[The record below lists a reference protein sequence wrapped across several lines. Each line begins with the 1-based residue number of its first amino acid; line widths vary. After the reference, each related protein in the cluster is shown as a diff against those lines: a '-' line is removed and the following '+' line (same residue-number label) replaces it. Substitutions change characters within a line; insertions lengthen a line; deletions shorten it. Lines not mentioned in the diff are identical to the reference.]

1 MLVNAVIYTVPPEK
15 AEEAARTLRSLRD
28 ASRAEPGCVTFDVSR
43 GIEDSGAF
51 VLYEEWRDQA
61 ALDEHYQTAH
71 FQTYGIN
78 GIRALAVNRLA
89 HRCVPLD

>member
-1 MLVNAVIYTVPPEK
+1 MLVNAVVYTFPADK
-15 AEEAARTLRSLRD
+15 AEEAARVLRALRD

-43 GIEDSGAF
+43 GSDDANVF

-61 ALDEHYQTAH
+61 ALDEHYQTEH
-71 FQTYGIN
+71 FQKFGIN
-78 GIRALAVNRLA
+78 GIRALSTNRLA